1 MNISLHRDKEF
12 LIITIEDDGIGISN
26 DKLLSIHDSN
36 KIIEE
41 FDISGIRRHGMGLK
55 ISKQIIEVHKGT
67 FKVESKENQFFKVII
82 NLPLEHEV

>member
-12 LIITIEDDGIGISN
+12 LIITIEDDGIGIAN

-55 ISKQIIEVHKGT
+55 ISKQIIEVHRELLKW
-67 FKVESKENQFFKVII
+67 KVKRI
-82 NLPLEHEV
+82 NSLKLLLIYL

>member
-1 MNISLHRDKEF
+1 
-12 LIITIEDDGIGISN
+12 
-26 DKLLSIHDSN
+26 
-36 KIIEE
+36 
-41 FDISGIRRHGMGLK
+41 MGLK